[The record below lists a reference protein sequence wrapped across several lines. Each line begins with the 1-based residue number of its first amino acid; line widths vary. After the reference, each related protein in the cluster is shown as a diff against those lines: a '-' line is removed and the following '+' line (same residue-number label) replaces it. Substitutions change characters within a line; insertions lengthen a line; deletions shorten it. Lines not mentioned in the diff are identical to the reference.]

1 MSSVIA
7 CGVSLIHNPAEK
19 MLTAAAST
27 IAVLG
32 ILFVTY
38 MYSNF
43 YGTTGALAYGLASL
57 VESVTFLG
65 LPGVDW
71 FHYILA
77 GGNIFLMYGLMK

>member
-7 CGVSLIHNPAEK
+7 FVLPLIHNPVEK
-19 MLTAAAST
+19 MLTTVASSL
-27 IAVLG
+27 AVLG

-38 MYSNF
+38 MHSNF
-43 YGTTGALAYGLASL
+43 YGTTGALAYGVASI

-77 GGNIFLMYGLMK
+77 GGNLLLMHGLIK